1 MLVLWG
7 ESQVVAS
14 AVAIIWGFAFAL
26 IPVGWSTWITRSLS
40 DQAEKAG
47 SIQVAVIQLANT
59 CGAAV
64 GGVAL
69 DHLGLLSPLVISGAL
84 MLLTGLLVAV
94 KVRV

>member
-1 MLVLWG
+1 MIEDLG
-7 ESQVVAS
+7 
-14 AVAIIWGFAFAL
+14 
-26 IPVGWSTWITRSLS
+26 IPVFVDYSSYESHPLGWITRSLS

-69 DHLGLLSPLVISGAL
+69 DHLGLLSPLVLSGTL
-84 MLLTGLLVAV
+84 MLITGLLVAT